1 MKVDCQ
7 MIWAWEMNDWYKVRI
22 LGILLG
28 NVMIVAIGYSVGIEV
43 LMKRVNSVGGMKIS
57 LVRIK
62 DSAGDDFMEGG
73 RVNSAGDTP
82 LSR

>member
-1 MKVDCQ
+1 MD
-7 MIWAWEMNDWYKVRI
+7 DWCKVRI

-28 NVMIVAIGYSVGIEV
+28 DMRVLSMTIRYSVGIEV
-43 LMKRVNSVGGMKIS
+43 LMKRVNSVGGTKVT